1 MVRKWLIK
9 NGICADILT
18 LLRQLFD
25 YFYSIDFV

>member
-9 NGICADILT
+9 NGIFADILT
-18 LLRQLFD
+18 LLRHLFD